1 VVVSS
6 ARLVLFAHGS
16 IDPRWRA
23 PFERLLADLQA
34 SHGADAV
41 RLGYME
47 FARPSLEDVAAEAV
61 RDGVSKL
68 RVLPL
73 FMAAGAHVAADIPV
87 QAQQARAFGLE
98 VEVLPP
104 VGEHPRFAALLR
116 ELSGEALPR

>member
-1 VVVSS
+1 
-6 ARLVLFAHGS
+6 VLFAHGS

-23 PFERLLADLQA
+23 PFEKLLADLQA
-34 SHGADAV
+34 SRGEDAV
-41 RLGYME
+41 RLAYME
-47 FARPSLEDVAAEAV
+47 FARPSLEDVAAEAA
-61 RDGVSKL
+61 RDGVSRL

-87 QAQQARAFGLE
+87 QARLARMHGLD

-116 ELSGEALPR
+116 ELARDAMPR

>member
-1 VVVSS
+1 MSS

-23 PFERLLADLQA
+23 PFEKLLADLRE
-34 SHGADAV
+34 SLGADAV
-41 RLGYME
+41 RLAYME

-73 FMAAGAHVAADIPV
+73 FMAAGAHVATDIPA
-87 QAQQARAFGLE
+87 QAQRARSRGLD

-104 VGEHPRFAALLR
+104 IGEHPRFVALLR
-116 ELSGEALPR
+116 ELAADAMPR